1 MRFRVFRET
10 GKKKEKEKEE
20 IVDYMRVRPST
31 RKMTKTKNKKRNGK
45 RETATNSE
53 VRIRRKG
60 CMLFVTYKWAYRRV
74 MVIIYL
80 EAKIRNMA
88 PFKQG
93 PSNKPI

>member
-31 RKMTKTKNKKRNGK
+31 RKMTKTKKQKTK

-60 CMLFVTYKWAYRRV
+60 CMLFVTYKWAYRGV
-74 MVIIYL
+74 LAII
-80 EAKIRNMA
+80 
-88 PFKQG
+88 
-93 PSNKPI
+93 